1 MIQSLYKDISWLFFI
16 LVQVVGSWNE
26 CNAPSNFSDPINID
40 QANASCSIFADGF
53 DVFGRPTVIGSD
65 AWLSPSNECFW
76 GGLACSQDTLCVDR
90 IEFEN
95 YGLSGT
101 LPVELGNLTGLRYLI
116 VEEGTTNGTI
126 PSEYGLLSDLVII
139 DLNFNELTGSIPE
152 SIYDLPI
159 LFQLDLNDNFLTGTI
174 SQSIGNLQFLQLLQ
188 LQVNQLTGT
197 IPESMGQLTYL
208 GVLELFGNQLQGS
221 MPPSVCQR
229 RDINN
234 GMLDKLTADCDLDDI
249 PFVNCSVPDC
259 CTDCPF

>member
-1 MIQSLYKDISWLFFI
+1 M
-16 LVQVVGSWNE
+16 
-26 CNAPSNFSDPINID
+26 
-40 QANASCSIFADGF
+40 
-53 DVFGRPTVIGSD
+53 
-65 AWLSPSNECFW
+65 
-76 GGLACSQDTLCVDR
+76 
-90 IEFEN
+90 
-95 YGLSGT
+95 
-101 LPVELGNLTGLRYLI
+101 
-116 VEEGTTNGTI
+116 
-126 PSEYGLLSDLVII
+126 
-139 DLNFNELTGSIPE
+139 
-152 SIYDLPI
+152 

-234 GMLDKLTADCDLDDI
+234 GSLSKLTADCDLNDT